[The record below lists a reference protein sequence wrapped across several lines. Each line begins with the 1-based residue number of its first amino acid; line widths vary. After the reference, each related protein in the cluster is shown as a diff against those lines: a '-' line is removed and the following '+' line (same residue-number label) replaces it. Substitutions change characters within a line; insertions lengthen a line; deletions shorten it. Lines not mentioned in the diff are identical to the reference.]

1 MCRKAALYVV
11 AVTLFMWCVSVP
23 QAARATTLT
32 VGQKSTACP
41 KPLYLTIQSAVNAA
55 SSGDTI
61 HVCAGTYSEQVL
73 ITKSLNLSGDNGA
86 LIEPVNVVANSTSF
100 TSGQSIAAIV
110 LVQGTTDVTIQNV
123 IVDGSGN
130 GISECSPDLIGIFY
144 QNASGELNHVAVRD
158 VELSPTLNGC
168 QSGVGVFVQSG
179 GGVSSVVTIANSSIH
194 DYQKN
199 GITANEADTQV
210 TISGNVVTGL
220 GTAAGTAQ
228 NGIQIGFGATGTIHA
243 NTVANHVYAPCIDL
257 TGCPATADDILVYQS
272 DGVTVDHN
280 TVGVSQ
286 TGIAIVANNA
296 KVLDNTVFDSLIFDG
311 VLLQGNGNSATGNHI
326 TRSDQAAVV
335 ISGNSNT
342 VQQEVIND
350 ATIGILTIAGSTGTT
365 MGINTFFNTP
375 VQMQDPAPSATR
387 QASPYR

>member
-11 AVTLFMWCVSVP
+11 AVTLFMCCVSVP
-23 QAARATTLT
+23 QAARAATLT
-32 VGQKSTACP
+32 VGQKSAACP

-61 HVCAGTYSEQVL
+61 HVCAGTYPEQVL

-86 LIEPVNVVANSTSF
+86 LIEPVNVAANSTSL
-100 TSGQSIAAIV
+100 TSGQPIAAIV
-110 LVQGTTDVTIQNV
+110 LVQGTSNVTIENV

-296 KVLDNTVFDSLIFDG
+296 NVLDNTVFDSLVFDG

-350 ATIGILTIAGSTGTT
+350 ATVGILTIAGSTGTT

>member
-23 QAARATTLT
+23 QAARAATLT
-32 VGQKSTACP
+32 VGQKSVACP
-41 KPLYLTIQSAVNAA
+41 RPLYLTIQSAVNAA

-61 HVCAGTYSEQVL
+61 HVCAGTYPEQVL

-86 LIEPVNVVANSTSF
+86 LIEPVNVAANSTSF
-100 TSGQSIAAIV
+100 TSGQPIAAIV
-110 LVQGTTDVTIQNV
+110 LVQGTTGVTIENV

-168 QSGVGVFVQSG
+168 QSGLGVFVQSG
-179 GGVSSVVTIANSSIH
+179 QGLSSVVTIANSSIH

-257 TGCPATADDILVYQS
+257 TGCTATADDILVYQS

-296 KVLDNTVFDSLIFDG
+296 NVLDNTVFDSLIFDG

>member
-1 MCRKAALYVV
+1 MCRKAALYGV

-23 QAARATTLT
+23 QAARAATLT
-32 VGQKSTACP
+32 VGQKSVACP

-61 HVCAGTYSEQVL
+61 HVCAGTYPEQVL

-86 LIEPVNVVANSTSF
+86 LIEPVNVAANSTSF
-100 TSGQSIAAIV
+100 TSGQPIAAIV
-110 LVQGTTDVTIQNV
+110 LVQGTTGVTIENV

-144 QNASGELNHVAVRD
+144 RNASGELNHVAVRE

-168 QSGVGVFVQSG
+168 QSGLGVFVQSG

-199 GITANEADTQV
+199 GITANEVDTQV

-243 NTVANHVYAPCIDL
+243 NSVANHVYAPCIDL

-296 KVLDNTVFDSLIFDG
+296 NVLDNTVFDSLIFDG